1 VDYEMK
7 KSESGWKAFDISIDG
22 VSMVMSYRGTFTSE
36 IQANGIDGLIKT
48 LSDKNVNAA
57 KVSLRKEGEK

>member
-1 VDYEMK
+1 
-7 KSESGWKAFDISIDG
+7 
-22 VSMVMSYRGTFTSE
+22 MSYRGTFTSE

-57 KVSLRKEGEK
+57 NVALRKESDK

>member
-1 VDYEMK
+1 
-7 KSESGWKAFDISIDG
+7 
-22 VSMVMSYRGTFTSE
+22 MVMSYRGTFTSE

-48 LSDKNVNAA
+48 LSDKNVSAA